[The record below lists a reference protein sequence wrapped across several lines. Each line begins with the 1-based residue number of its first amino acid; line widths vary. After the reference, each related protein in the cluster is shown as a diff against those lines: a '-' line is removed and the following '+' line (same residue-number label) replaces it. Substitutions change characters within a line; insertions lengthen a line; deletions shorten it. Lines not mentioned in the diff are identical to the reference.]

1 MNISKLNEAFNTIV
15 EKKAELHGVDASSN
29 EFERRKHLIAKL
41 EKAFQK
47 EYGAYLH
54 DVLFEVHDEFCSDN
68 EVLLPIAYMASSYL
82 KDSNST
88 YEVSTT
94 EGVPVDADDFPGIA
108 ARLILMPNP
117 IRLELRGQK
126 ADFKEVVW
134 QGAD

>member
-15 EKKAELHGVDASSN
+15 EKKAELQGVDTLSK
-29 EFERRKHLIAKL
+29 EFERGETLIRQL
-41 EKAFQK
+41 EKAFQR

-82 KDSNST
+82 KASGST

-94 EGVPVDADDFPGIA
+94 EGVQVDADDFPGIS
-108 ARLILMPNP
+108 ARLVLMPNP

-134 QGAD
+134 QPEY